1 MVNNKKEESILIGAT
16 ELFSKFGYHAVGVD
30 SIVENAN
37 VAKMTLYKF
46 FPSKDI
52 LIEKTLVRRS
62 LILQQDIT
70 DSVSK
75 ARSPMGR
82 IKSVFDWHEK
92 WLTSPG
98 FNGCMFIK
106 ASEEFP
112 EPDSPIKE
120 ASQLHKNWM
129 TAYLIELLNELRIA
143 NIHKIAKYIVVVLEG
158 LTVNTNVYS
167 TKKVADLRFSWQCIK
182 QLIEFNQKPMT
193 A

>member
-1 MVNNKKEESILIGAT
+1 MVNSKKEELILVGAT
-16 ELFSKFGYHAVGVD
+16 ELFSRFGYHAVGVD
-30 SIVENAN
+30 SIVENSN

-52 LIEKTLVRRS
+52 LIERTLVRRS
-62 LILQQDIT
+62 IMLQQSIK
-70 DSVSK
+70 DSVAK

-92 WLTSPG
+92 WLMDPD

-112 EPDSPIKE
+112 DADSPIKE

-129 TAYLIELLNELRIA
+129 TEYLTALLNDLGIA
-143 NIHKIAKYIVVVLEG
+143 NIRKIAKYIVIVLEG
-158 LTVNTNVYS
+158 LTVSANINC

-182 QLIEFNQKPMT
+182 QLIESNQKPMT